1 MNFFSFNPTKDLTEE
16 GKWLLAVT
24 CFQKNSVFF
33 ITDKNNSFSFT
44 IPSHWF
50 PEVSEETV
58 DKVNEILEL
67 RSQRIIE
74 IPVEQTRKKG

>member
-1 MNFFSFNPTKDLTEE
+1 M
-16 GKWLLAVT
+16 T
-24 CFQKNSVFF
+24 CFQKNSVSF
-33 ITDKNNSFSFT
+33 ITDENNSFSIT
-44 IPSHWF
+44 TPSHWF
-50 PEVSEETV
+50 PEGSEETI